1 MASNLPDLPC
11 PKCGSIN
18 SATASRCRSCSANL
32 LDPYGQQVD
41 GDAQAGREGGLGG
54 LLKRVGLRR

>member
-1 MASNLPDLPC
+1 MAANLPDVPC
-11 PKCGSIN
+11 PKCGAIN

-32 LDPYGQQVD
+32 LDPYGQ
-41 GDAQAGREGGLGG
+41 GDSDVQAGREGGFSG